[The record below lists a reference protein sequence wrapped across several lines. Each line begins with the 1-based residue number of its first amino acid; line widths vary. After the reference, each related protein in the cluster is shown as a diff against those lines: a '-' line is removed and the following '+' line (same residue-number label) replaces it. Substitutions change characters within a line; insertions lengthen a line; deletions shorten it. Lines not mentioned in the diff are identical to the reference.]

1 MLHAVLSSI
10 AAQSITI
17 RHNISIM
24 QYKLPLLGICLLLI
38 TAAGCSKSRPDAGK
52 IGVVVTIAPLAE
64 FAEKIGGDKVI
75 VSAMVPPGAS
85 PHTYEPTPNQLV
97 DVSRAYMYVK
107 VGSPIEFELV
117 WLDKILSPNRDMPV
131 VDASAGITLVS
142 MDDHGGGYDPH
153 TWVSPKN
160 AKIMVE
166 NICRDLI
173 SVDAKNK
180 EYYTNNKNTYIE
192 ELNIL
197 DNEIKRMLS
206 GKTNRR
212 FMVYHPAWGYFAE
225 AYDLEQIPVE
235 QEGKEPTAQGI
246 KNLIDQ
252 AKANNIKVVFASP
265 QFNTASA
272 EVIAREIGGRMV
284 LISTLEKNYVAN
296 IRKVAKA
303 LSEAMK

>member
-1 MLHAVLSSI
+1 MLHAIISSI
-10 AAQSITI
+10 AAQLITI

-24 QYKLPLLGICLLLI
+24 QYKLPLLGICLLLVA
-38 TAAGCSKSRPDAGK
+38 AAGCSKSRPYVGK
-52 IGVVVTIAPLAE
+52 IEVVVTIVPLAE
-64 FAEKIGGDKVI
+64 FAEKIGGDKVS

-97 DVSRAYMYVK
+97 DVSKAHMYVK
-107 VGSPIEFELV
+107 AGSPIEFELV
-117 WLDKILSPNRDMPV
+117 WLDKILSPNRDMFV
-131 VDASAGITLVS
+131 VDASAGITLVK
-142 MDDHGGGYDPH
+142 MGDHGGGYDPH
-153 TWVSPKN
+153 IWVSPKN

-166 NICRDLI
+166 NICRGLI
-173 SVDAKNK
+173 SVDSKNK
-180 EYYTNNKNTYIE
+180 QYYMDNKNAYIE
-192 ELNIL
+192 KLSVL
-197 DNEIKRMLS
+197 DNEIKQMLA

-252 AKANNIKVVFASP
+252 AKADNIKVVFASP

-272 EVIAREIGGRMV
+272 EVIAREIGGSMV
-284 LISTLEKNYVAN
+284 LISTLEKDYVAN

-303 LSEAMK
+303 LSEAIK